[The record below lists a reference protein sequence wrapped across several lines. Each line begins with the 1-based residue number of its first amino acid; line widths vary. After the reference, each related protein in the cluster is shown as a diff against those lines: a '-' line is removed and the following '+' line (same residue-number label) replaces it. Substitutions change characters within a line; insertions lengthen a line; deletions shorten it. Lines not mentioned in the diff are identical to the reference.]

1 MENRKLYTACQGK
14 IPLRPLRAIAGA
26 IEERR
31 QNRRESEDNRMSLFK
46 KSGEGFLA
54 KLFKHKQVEEL
65 AEEQEGKVKV
75 CKLNVDD
82 ASGIAARY
90 GISSIPTLILFRN
103 GEIAAS
109 SLGFKP
115 KAEIEELLK

>member
-1 MENRKLYTACQGK
+1 MLEHFTQESFE
-14 IPLRPLRAIAGA
+14 RAVAGDKPVLVDFFA
-26 IEERR
+26 TWCGPC
-31 QNRRESEDNRMSLFK
+31 RM
-46 KSGEGFLA
+46 LA
-54 KLFKHKQVEEL
+54 PIIEEL

>member
-1 MENRKLYTACQGK
+1 MAEILLNEENFDKEVLLFELFVLVDFFATWCG
-14 IPLRPLRAIAGA
+14 PC
-26 IEERR
+26 
-31 QNRRESEDNRMSLFK
+31 RM
-46 KSGEGFLA
+46 LA
-54 KLFKHKQVEEL
+54 PIIEEL

-75 CKLNVDD
+75 CKLNVED

>member
-1 MENRKLYTACQGK
+1 MAEILLNEENFDKEVLH
-14 IPLRPLRAIAGA
+14 
-26 IEERR
+26 
-31 QNRRESEDNRMSLFK
+31 SELPVLVDFFATWCGPCRM
-46 KSGEGFLA
+46 LA
-54 KLFKHKQVEEL
+54 PIIEEL

-115 KAEIEELLK
+115 KAEIEDLLK

>member
-1 MENRKLYTACQGK
+1 MAEILLNEENFDKEVLH
-14 IPLRPLRAIAGA
+14 
-26 IEERR
+26 
-31 QNRRESEDNRMSLFK
+31 SELPVLVDFFATWCGPCRM
-46 KSGEGFLA
+46 LA
-54 KLFKHKQVEEL
+54 PIIEEL

>member
-1 MENRKLYTACQGK
+1 MAEILLNAENFDKEVLH
-14 IPLRPLRAIAGA
+14 
-26 IEERR
+26 
-31 QNRRESEDNRMSLFK
+31 SELPVLVDFFATWCGPCRM
-46 KSGEGFLA
+46 LA
-54 KLFKHKQVEEL
+54 PIIEEL

>member
-1 MENRKLYTACQGK
+1 MAEILLNEENFDKEVLY
-14 IPLRPLRAIAGA
+14 
-26 IEERR
+26 
-31 QNRRESEDNRMSLFK
+31 SELPVLVDFFATWCGPCRM
-46 KSGEGFLA
+46 LA
-54 KLFKHKQVEEL
+54 PIIEEL

>member
-1 MENRKLYTACQGK
+1 MKSILFLFVALDLTICL

-31 QNRRESEDNRMSLFK
+31 QKRRESEDNTMSIFK

-65 AEEQEGKVKV
+65 AEE
-75 CKLNVDD
+75 L
-82 ASGIAARY
+82 AHTY
-90 GISSIPTLILFRN
+90 
-103 GEIAAS
+103 
-109 SLGFKP
+109 
-115 KAEIEELLK
+115 AE